1 MPLTVNSDF
10 MIFGKEPT
18 RGFAT
23 NFFYSWADSNP
34 THNGELYINYSI
46 FSDEVDGEE
55 FAQELFE
62 AVRHH
67 FFKDFDIDA
76 HERFEET
83 LNEVNRVGLE
93 WREKKQ
99 VKFFADLNVV
109 IGIIEGDTLY
119 LTQCGNAEAYLIRK
133 RHVSTISEGL
143 SDNDKDRENLFV
155 NVANG
160 KLEDCDTVIFST
172 TRLLRYLPKNDM
184 SKLFTRDASL
194 ASCFAELREA
204 IEMEIDHQVNVL
216 ALNIIAGRDEAKR
229 GAALDVEDRVEAAE
243 GKRGDTLRVVAD
255 KLRGI
260 KFKLPF
266 GKPKSK
272 DVSYESA
279 PNTHIQTRPQHHR
292 KLIDFRNLADFSN
305 FGKDKILALLVLIIV
320 ILLVSLYVVRA
331 NAVNRQRLA
340 EFEEILTGVQ
350 QDLDEAATRGTFDKE
365 KAANLIN
372 RAEQN
377 VRTVLES
384 GEFRNKALTLLE
396 EVKAARDQLDNIVR
410 VESPMVLADLN
421 QFKASVNALGVVAF
435 GEDLYAYEYD
445 TVHKIMLDK
454 VQEPIS
460 IDSNEQVIDGVYFGD
475 QDALVFL
482 TKSHKIIEFAD
493 NFVKF
498 VDTRDPAW
506 KSATNVEAYGSR
518 VYLLDPAN
526 NSIWKYSRANDNYTG
541 AELYS
546 TEGDVTNAVD
556 FAIDGSVY
564 VLKSDGGIV
573 KYYAGEIEE
582 DFYVVRQPQVPL
594 EKPTKMFTEFEF
606 NQVYILEPSQFR
618 VLAYNKDAKTGNL
631 VYSHQYHFDNS
642 IGVLKDLYVDKDTK
656 KLYLLSESKVYQ
668 VDI

>member
-10 MIFGKEPT
+10 IIFGKEPT
-18 RGFAT
+18 HGFAT
-23 NFFYSWADSNP
+23 NFFYSWADGHP
-34 THNGELYINYSI
+34 DHAGELYINYAIVSSEI
-46 FSDEVDGEE
+46 DGEE

-62 AVRHH
+62 VVRHN
-67 FFKDFDIDA
+67 FFKNFEVDP

-83 LNEVNRVGLE
+83 LNEVNKLALE

-99 VKFFADLNVV
+99 AKFFADMNIV
-109 IGIIEGDTLY
+109 IGILQDGTLY
-119 LTQCGNAEAYLIRK
+119 LTQCGGAEAYLIRK
-133 RHVSTISEGL
+133 RLVSTISDGL
-143 SDNDKDRENLFV
+143 SDNDKDRESLFV

-160 KLEDCDTVIFST
+160 KLEDYDTVIFST
-172 TRLLRYLPKNDM
+172 SRLLRYLPKNEM
-184 SKLFTRDASL
+184 AKLFTRDASL
-194 ASCFAELREA
+194 ASCFSSLREA
-204 IEMEIDHQVNVL
+204 IEMEVDHQVNVL
-216 ALNIIAGRDEAKR
+216 ALNIIGRDEAKR
-229 GAALDVEDRVEAAE
+229 GTALGVEDKVEAAE
-243 GKRGDTLRVVAD
+243 GKRGGSLRVVAD
-255 KLRGI
+255 RLRGI
-260 KFKLPF
+260 KLKFPF
-266 GKPKSK
+266 GKFKGKDAPTSEAGKSH
-272 DVSYESA
+272 VE
-279 PNTHIQTRPQHHR
+279 TRPQHH
-292 KLIDFRNLADFSN
+292 KTLFDFRNLTDFTT
-305 FGKDKILALLVLIIV
+305 FGKDKILVLLVAIIA
-320 ILLVSLYVVRA
+320 ILLISLYVVRV
-331 NAVNRQRLA
+331 NAINRQKLA

-365 KAANLIN
+365 KAANLID
-372 RAEQN
+372 RAEKN
-377 VRTVLES
+377 VHIVLDS
-384 GEFRNKALTLLE
+384 GEFRTKALTLLE
-396 EVKAARDQLDNIVR
+396 EVKVARDQLDNIVQ

-475 QDALVFL
+475 QDAIVLL

-526 NSIWKYSRANDNYTG
+526 NSIWRYSRANDNYTG

-546 TEGDVTNAVD
+546 TEGDITNAVD